1 MSKHSFS
8 QVTFKIKTAL
18 LFILIATS
26 ILFWVK
32 SEYPNQQ
39 LLQHLGT
46 LLITFILIT
55 DLILDRLSLK
65 AYIGVSL
72 FILLHIIGAR
82 WIYSNVPYQ
91 SFFESIG
98 IDIHELFNINSQRN
112 HYDRLVHFSFGLL
125 MVPFL
130 FEIYRV
136 RIENTIISLVFAW
149 LTIQTFS
156 MFYEVFEWLLTVIIP
171 GEGATE
177 YNGQQGDV
185 WDAQKD
191 MALAML
197 GSTFTAIIYI
207 YKERKKIK

>member
-32 SEYPNQQ
+32 SIYPNQQ

-171 GEGATE
+171 GEGATD

>member
-1 MSKHSFS
+1 MSKNSFS
-8 QVTFKIKTAL
+8 QIKFRIKTAL
-18 LFILIATS
+18 FVLLMFIS

-46 LLITFILIT
+46 LLVSLILIS

-65 AYIGVSL
+65 AFIGVSL

-156 MFYEVFEWLLTVIIP
+156 MFYKVFE
-171 GEGATE
+171 
-177 YNGQQGDV
+177 
-185 WDAQKD
+185 
-191 MALAML
+191 
-197 GSTFTAIIYI
+197 
-207 YKERKKIK
+207 

>member
-8 QVTFKIKTAL
+8 QIKFRIKTAL
-18 LFILIATS
+18 FVLLMFIS

-46 LLITFILIT
+46 LLVSLILIA
-55 DLILDRLSLK
+55 DLILERLSLK

-98 IDIHELFNINSQRN
+98 IDIHELFNINYQRN

-136 RIENTIISLVFAW
+136 RIENTIVSLVFAW

-156 MFYEVFEWLLTVIIP
+156 MFYEVFEWLLTVIVP
-171 GEGATE
+171 GEGATD

>member
-46 LLITFILIT
+46 LLVSLILIA

-91 SFFESIG
+91 RFFESIG

-156 MFYEVFEWLLTVIIP
+156 MFYEVFEWILTVIIP

>member
-46 LLITFILIT
+46 LLVSLILIA
-55 DLILDRLSLK
+55 DLVLDRLSLK

-91 SFFESIG
+91 RFFESIG

-156 MFYEVFEWLLTVIIP
+156 MFYEVFEWILTVIIP

>member
-46 LLITFILIT
+46 LLVSLILIA

-171 GEGATE
+171 GEGATD

>member
-8 QVTFKIKTAL
+8 QIKFRIKTAL
-18 LFILIATS
+18 FVLLMFIS

-46 LLITFILIT
+46 LLVSLILIA
-55 DLILDRLSLK
+55 DLILDRLSLN

-156 MFYEVFEWLLTVIIP
+156 MFYEVFEWLLTVIVP
-171 GEGATE
+171 GEGATD

>member
-32 SEYPNQQ
+32 SEFPNQQ

-46 LLITFILIT
+46 LLVSLILIA

-156 MFYEVFEWLLTVIIP
+156 MFYEVFEWILTVIIP

-207 YKERKKIK
+207 YKERKK

>member
-46 LLITFILIT
+46 LLVSLILIA

-136 RIENTIISLVFAW
+136 RIENTIVSLVFAW

-156 MFYEVFEWLLTVIIP
+156 MFYEVFEWILTVIIP

-207 YKERKKIK
+207 YKERKK

>member
-1 MSKHSFS
+1 MSNHYFS
-8 QVTFKIKTAL
+8 QITFKIKTAL
-18 LFILIATS
+18 FVILIATG

-46 LLITFILIT
+46 LLVS
-55 DLILDRLSLK
+55 LILLSDLK
-65 AYIGVSL
+65 VNRFSLEAYIGVSL

-98 IDIHELFNINSQRN
+98 IDIHELFNIHSERN
-112 HYDRLVHFSFGLL
+112 HYDRLVHFSFGFL
-125 MVPFL
+125 MIPFL

-136 RIENTIISLVFAW
+136 RIKNTIVSLVFAW

-156 MFYEVFEWLLTVIIP
+156 MFYEIFEWILTVIIP
-171 GEGATE
+171 GEGATD

-197 GSTFTAIIYI
+197 GSTFTAIIYF
-207 YKERKKIK
+207 YRERKQIK

>member
-46 LLITFILIT
+46 LLVSLILIA

-65 AYIGVSL
+65 AYIGVYL

-125 MVPFL
+125 MVPSL

-207 YKERKKIK
+207 FKERKKIK

>member
-1 MSKHSFS
+1 MSKNSFS
-8 QVTFKIKTAL
+8 QIKFRIKTAL
-18 LFILIATS
+18 FVLLMFIS

-46 LLITFILIT
+46 LLVSLILIA

-65 AYIGVSL
+65 AFIGVSL

-156 MFYEVFEWLLTVIIP
+156 MFYEVFEWLLTVIVP
-171 GEGATE
+171 GEGATD

>member
-46 LLITFILIT
+46 LLVSLILIA
-55 DLILDRLSLK
+55 DLVLDRLSLK

-156 MFYEVFEWLLTVIIP
+156 MFYEVFEWILTVIIP

>member
-1 MSKHSFS
+1 MSRHSFS
-8 QVTFKIKTAL
+8 QITFKIKTAL
-18 LFILIATS
+18 FVVLIATS

-46 LLITFILIT
+46 LLVSLILIA
-55 DLILDRLSLK
+55 DLLLDRLTLR

-207 YKERKKIK
+207 YKERKK

>member
-46 LLITFILIT
+46 LLVSFILIA

-171 GEGATE
+171 GEGATD

-197 GSTFTAIIYI
+197 GSTFTSIIYI

>member
-8 QVTFKIKTAL
+8 QITFKIKTGLFVL
-18 LFILIATS
+18 LMIIS

-46 LLITFILIT
+46 LFVS
-55 DLILDRLSLK
+55 LILLADLKLNRLSLQ
-65 AYIGVSL
+65 AYIGVAL

-91 SFFESIG
+91 SFFESLG
-98 IDIHELFNINSQRN
+98 IDIHEFLNIRSERN

-125 MVPFL
+125 MIPFL
-130 FEIYRV
+130 YEIYLF
-136 RIENTIISLVFAW
+136 RIQDKIVSLIFAW
-149 LTIQTFS
+149 LTVQTFS
-156 MFYEVFEWLLTVIIP
+156 MFYEVFEWLLTVVIP
-171 GEGATE
+171 GEGATD
-177 YNGQQGDV
+177 YNGQQGDI

-197 GSTFTAIIYI
+197 GSTLTVIIYI

>member
-8 QVTFKIKTAL
+8 QIKFRIKTAL
-18 LFILIATS
+18 FVLLMFIS

-46 LLITFILIT
+46 LLVSLILIA
-55 DLILDRLSLK
+55 DLILERLSLK

-91 SFFESIG
+91 SYFESIG

-136 RIENTIISLVFAW
+136 RIENTIVSLVFAW

-156 MFYEVFEWLLTVIIP
+156 MFYEVFEWLLTVIFP
-171 GEGATE
+171 GEGATD

>member
-1 MSKHSFS
+1 MSNYSFS
-8 QVTFKIKTAL
+8 QNALRIKTGLFVL
-18 LFILIATS
+18 LMITS

-46 LLITFILIT
+46 LFVSLILIA
-55 DLILDRLSLK
+55 DLKLNRLSLQ
-65 AYIGVSL
+65 AYIGVAL

-91 SFFESIG
+91 SFFESLS
-98 IDIHELFNINSQRN
+98 IDIHELLNISSERN

-130 FEIYRV
+130 YETYLF
-136 RIENTIISLVFAW
+136 RIQDKIVSLFFAW
-149 LTIQTFS
+149 LTVQTFS
-156 MFYEVFEWLLTVIIP
+156 MFYEVFEWLLTVVIP
-171 GEGATE
+171 GEGATD
-177 YNGQQGDV
+177 YNGQQGDI

-197 GSTFTAIIYI
+197 GSTFTVIIYF
-207 YKERKKIK
+207 YTERKKTK

>member
-8 QVTFKIKTAL
+8 QVTFRIKTAL

-72 FILLHIIGAR
+72 FIVLHIIGAR

-91 SFFESIG
+91 IFFESIG

-156 MFYEVFEWLLTVIIP
+156 MFYEVFEWILTVIIP

>member
-8 QVTFKIKTAL
+8 QIKFRIKTAL
-18 LFILIATS
+18 FVLLMFIS

-46 LLITFILIT
+46 LLVSLILIA
-55 DLILDRLSLK
+55 DLILERLSLK

-171 GEGATE
+171 GEGATD

-191 MALAML
+191 MALALL

>member
-72 FILLHIIGAR
+72 FIVLHIIGAR

>member
-1 MSKHSFS
+1 MSKNSFS
-8 QVTFKIKTAL
+8 QIKFRIKTGLFVL
-18 LFILIATS
+18 LMFIS

-46 LLITFILIT
+46 LLVSLILIA

-65 AYIGVSL
+65 AFIGVSL

-130 FEIYRV
+130 FEIYQV

-156 MFYEVFEWLLTVIIP
+156 MFYEVFEWLLTVIVP
-171 GEGATE
+171 GEGATD

>member
-46 LLITFILIT
+46 LLVSLILIA
-55 DLILDRLSLK
+55 DLILDRLSLN

-156 MFYEVFEWLLTVIIP
+156 MFYEVFEWLLTVIVP
-171 GEGATE
+171 GEGATD

-191 MALAML
+191 MALALL
-197 GSTFTAIIYI
+197 GATFTAIIYI

>member
-46 LLITFILIT
+46 LLVSFILIA

-125 MVPFL
+125 MVPSL

>member
-1 MSKHSFS
+1 M
-8 QVTFKIKTAL
+8 
-18 LFILIATS
+18 FIS

-46 LLITFILIT
+46 LLITFILVA

-207 YKERKKIK
+207 YKERKK

>member
-8 QVTFKIKTAL
+8 QIKFRIKTAL
-18 LFILIATS
+18 FVLLMFIS

-46 LLITFILIT
+46 LLVSLILIA

-91 SFFESIG
+91 SYFESIG

-156 MFYEVFEWLLTVIIP
+156 MFYEVFEWLLTVIFP
-171 GEGATE
+171 GEGATD

>member
-46 LLITFILIT
+46 LLVSFILIA

-156 MFYEVFEWLLTVIIP
+156 MFYEVFEWILTVIIP

-207 YKERKKIK
+207 YKERKK

>member
-1 MSKHSFS
+1 
-8 QVTFKIKTAL
+8 
-18 LFILIATS
+18 
-26 ILFWVK
+26 
-32 SEYPNQQ
+32 
-39 LLQHLGT
+39 
-46 LLITFILIT
+46 
-55 DLILDRLSLK
+55 
-65 AYIGVSL
+65 
-72 FILLHIIGAR
+72 
-82 WIYSNVPYQ
+82 
-91 SFFESIG
+91 
-98 IDIHELFNINSQRN
+98 
-112 HYDRLVHFSFGLL
+112 

-156 MFYEVFEWLLTVIIP
+156 MFYEVFEWILTVIIP

-207 YKERKKIK
+207 YKERKK

>member
-65 AYIGVSL
+65 AYIGVYL

>member
-46 LLITFILIT
+46 ILVSFILIA

-156 MFYEVFEWLLTVIIP
+156 MFYEVFEWILTVIIP

-207 YKERKKIK
+207 YKERKK

>member
-46 LLITFILIT
+46 LLVSLILIA

-156 MFYEVFEWLLTVIIP
+156 MFYEVFEWILTVIIP

>member
-46 LLITFILIT
+46 LLVSLILIA
-55 DLILDRLSLK
+55 DLVLDRLSLK

-91 SFFESIG
+91 IFFESIG

-156 MFYEVFEWLLTVIIP
+156 MFYEVFEWILTVIIP

>member
-1 MSKHSFS
+1 MSRHSFS
-8 QVTFKIKTAL
+8 QITFKIKTAL
-18 LFILIATS
+18 FVVLIATS

-46 LLITFILIT
+46 LLVSLILIA
-55 DLILDRLSLK
+55 DLLLDRLTLR
-65 AYIGVSL
+65 AYVGVSL

-136 RIENTIISLVFAW
+136 RIKKTIVSLVFAW

-171 GEGATE
+171 GEGATD

-197 GSTFTAIIYI
+197 GSTFTAIIYF
-207 YKERKKIK
+207 YRERKKTK

>member
-46 LLITFILIT
+46 LLVSFILIA

-65 AYIGVSL
+65 AYIGVYL

-125 MVPFL
+125 MVPSL

>member
-46 LLITFILIT
+46 LLVSLILIA

>member
-1 MSKHSFS
+1 MSKNSFS
-8 QVTFKIKTAL
+8 QIKFRIKTAL
-18 LFILIATS
+18 FVLLMFIS

-46 LLITFILIT
+46 LLVSLILIA

-65 AYIGVSL
+65 AFIGVSL

-156 MFYEVFEWLLTVIIP
+156 MFYEVFEWILTVIIP

>member
-8 QVTFKIKTAL
+8 QIKFRIKTAL
-18 LFILIATS
+18 FVLLMFIS

-46 LLITFILIT
+46 LLITFILVA

-207 YKERKKIK
+207 YKERKK

>member
-1 MSKHSFS
+1 MSKNSFS
-8 QVTFKIKTAL
+8 QIKFRIKTAL
-18 LFILIATS
+18 FVLLMFIS

-46 LLITFILIT
+46 LLVSLILIA

-65 AYIGVSL
+65 AFIGVSL

-130 FEIYRV
+130 FEIYQV

-156 MFYEVFEWLLTVIIP
+156 MFYEVFEWLLTVIVP
-171 GEGATE
+171 GEGATD